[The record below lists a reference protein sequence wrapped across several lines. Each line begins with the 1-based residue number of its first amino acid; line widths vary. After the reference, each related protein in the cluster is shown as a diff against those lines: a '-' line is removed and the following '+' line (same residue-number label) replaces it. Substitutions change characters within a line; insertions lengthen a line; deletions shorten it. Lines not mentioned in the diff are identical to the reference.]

1 MKNRGQVTI
10 PKTLIVAILS
20 LVVGVINFSP
30 PAVAIPFKG
39 SQMLISAPSRYAT
52 EVGVMIAHKGG
63 NYVDVA
69 VAVALTLSVTSPY
82 FASLGGGGFALIK
95 NNSKVEVLDFRE
107 TAPKATHKSYYE
119 NLPKDAS
126 IKGGAAVGV
135 PGIPAGLW
143 ALHQKYGKL
152 SWKTLFTGPL
162 KMAKSGFRVSGE
174 WVDYTET
181 MKSTF
186 DPGAIKHLLKSD
198 QSVLKP
204 GSILKQ
210 DALSKALISFRDNN
224 IKGFYLSKV
233 AQDIVTS
240 VKKNGGVMSLEDLSN
255 YKVRWLSPLI
265 ESFKD
270 YTIYL
275 MPPPSS
281 GGVVI
286 QTALELVKR
295 INLEQNEPYSINEF
309 HLLGEVLSRS
319 FKGRTLLGDPD
330 FNKNP
335 LEQLLNKDHLDSLAK
350 SIDIKKS
357 VNLEQNTPI
366 PKESPETTHFVV
378 MDHSGN
384 TVTMTVT
391 LNGRYGSGVVTD
403 QFGIALNNE
412 MDDFTTRPKEPN
424 SYGLIQGSANLVEP
438 GKRPLSSMSP
448 TIVTKGAETVLALG
462 APGGPTII
470 SGVFQVLYR
479 VLAQGADM
487 DRAIQAPRVHHQYR
501 PHRLFLDRHRFVPET
516 IKGLQ
521 DKGHQIEL
529 MDAVA
534 RVSGIKRNPETQ
546 ILEGSFDSRGEGS
559 TLGF

>member
-1 MKNRGQVTI
+1 MKKRNQKTI
-10 PKTLIVAILS
+10 IIATLS
-20 LVVGVINFSP
+20 LVVGLINFSP

-63 NYVDVA
+63 NYIDVA
-69 VAVALTLSVTSPY
+69 VAVALSLSVTSPY

-95 NNSKVEVLDFRE
+95 NNSQVEVLDFRE

-152 SWKTLFTGPL
+152 PWKTLFTEPL

-174 WVDYTET
+174 WVDYTES
-181 MKSTF
+181 MKNTF
-186 DPGAIKHLLKSD
+186 DSGAIKHLLKPD

-204 GSILKQ
+204 GAILKQ
-210 DALSKALISFRDNN
+210 EALSKALTSYRDNN
-224 IKGFYLSKV
+224 VKGFYLGKV

-295 INLEQNEPYSINEF
+295 INLESYQPYSINEF

-319 FKGRTLLGDPD
+319 FKGRTQLGDPD

-335 LEQLLNKDHLDSLAK
+335 LDQLLNKDHLDTLAK

-357 VNLEQNTPI
+357 VNLEQSAPI
-366 PKESPETTHFVV
+366 QNESPETTHFVV

-391 LNGRYGSGVVTD
+391 LNGRYGSGIVTN

-448 TIVTKGAETVLALG
+448 TIVTKGSETVLALG

-479 VLAQGADM
+479 VLVQGADM
-487 DRAIQAPRVHHQYR
+487 DQAIQAPRVHHQYR

-529 MDAVA
+529 VDAIA
-534 RVSGIKRNPETQ
+534 RVCGIKRNPDTQ